1 MKYFQIY
8 LSMWVS
14 LWDAVVTNV
23 VLNLEVRVCVW
34 VFWQLATLFS
44 MHLRTH
50 SVFPCHTDAR
60 SMHICM
66 HAYTSIGTNTCP
78 LLNCKHKEMLICDGS
93 GGGGGGDD
101 GCCAIS
107 SGSGSSNIGVLQ
119 VYCIH
124 TVYVIHSNSCSMCLA
139 SIIIIVVVVVA
150 AVVNIVTEL
159 NALCRR
165 YVRRFKCFHALVIRV
180 RLCGKHRFV
189 TRTELLDFDAI

>member
-1 MKYFQIY
+1 MHESWWKTTRKLNKGSTLLGTEYFQIY

-23 VLNLEVRVCVW
+23 VLNLEVRVCFRVCVW

-78 LLNCKHKEMLICDGS
+78 LLNCKHKEMLIFDGS

-101 GCCAIS
+101 GTAAEASAAAATAATLACYKSTAYTRCMWYTPTHALC
-107 SGSGSSNIGVLQ
+107 VW
-119 VYCIH
+119 
-124 TVYVIHSNSCSMCLA
+124 LA
-139 SIIIIVVVVVA
+139 SSSSSSSS
-150 AVVNIVTEL
+150 
-159 NALCRR
+159 
-165 YVRRFKCFHALVIRV
+165 
-180 RLCGKHRFV
+180 
-189 TRTELLDFDAI
+189 